1 MWTKATRRSKA
12 SLWCGPK
19 YSRGKNWDNA
29 WFAVKHRMVFPRIN
43 QSWQRFFT
51 CPGRQMST
59 QAFASSQSQDCRVTS
74 PARIGSVWLSKF
86 STIQAWRRSEL
97 QRSEIRAQPFLAQF
111 CQFPAVRIRPTPY
124 SKRLSHIFTF
134 FLTYLLTFFL
144 TYFLTF
150 FLTYLL
156 TWSWLRSGAEY
167 WNTEL
172 TGSRLRSGAEHWTHR
187 IVVEVRRGTLA
198 SQDRGWGPARNTEHT
213 HGTPNSHDRGWDP
226 TQKTD
231 EEEEEEEEDRAH
243 MKSNNPHLTGGEP
256 MMETKTL
263 QKVNWNHQRIRSW
276 FKSFQGGPKMKCNSR
291 KEQE

>member
-1 MWTKATRRSKA
+1 
-12 SLWCGPK
+12 
-19 YSRGKNWDNA
+19 
-29 WFAVKHRMVFPRIN
+29 MVFPRIN
-43 QSWQRFFT
+43 QAWQRFFT

-74 PARIGSVWLSKF
+74 STSKDWFGVTVKVLNNSSLEAKWTAEVRDKSTAIPSSVLPVPGGPDKTNALLEAS
-86 STIQAWRRSEL
+86 L
-97 QRSEIRAQPFLAQF
+97 PYFLTF
-111 CQFPAVRIRPTPY
+111 FLTY
-124 SKRLSHIFTF
+124 LLTF

-156 TWSWLRSGAEY
+156 TFCVTYFLTFFLTYLLTFFLTYLLTWSRLRSGAEH

-226 TQKTD
+226 TQNTD
-231 EEEEEEEEDRAH
+231 EEEEEEEDRAH
-243 MKSNNPHLTGGEP
+243 IKSNNPHLTGGEP
-256 MMETKTL
+256 MMEIKTL
-263 QKVNWNHQRIRSW
+263 QKVNWNHQRIKSW